1 MIQRLSFIMKFMD
14 ALESNITIATSLVCG
29 VRIVLY
35 VIGLLINIRVISV
48 CWRSRENIKTW
59 QLHIL
64 YSLVCTIHFCFII
77 PFSLISNTI
86 PHLSRYAGEG
96 ACYFSS
102 LTIMFDTWIIH
113 INSLMI
119 ALVKYIF
126 IVHWDSAL
134 LFGHTKIQWIVL
146 AISIAIPIY
155 IAVVNTLLKDFGVFK
170 ILKSCFGSQ
179 NFETDENIEIKT
191 YSLCSMEKEKFG
203 YAAQVVL
210 QIVCVSTKILSFL
223 ISTNMGEAFFYYKTF
238 KKMKRFGV
246 YNWYLLVR
254 IKHHLKCLS
263 NYFC

>member
-1 MIQRLSFIMKFMD
+1 MKFMD
-14 ALESNITIATSLVCG
+14 ALKSNITIATLLVCG

-35 VIGLLINIRVISV
+35 VIGLLINIRAILV

-64 YSLVCTIHFCFII
+64 YSLVCTAHFCFII

-86 PHLSRYAGEG
+86 PHLSKYVGEG

-102 LTIMFDTWIIH
+102 LTILLNTWIIH

-119 ALVKYIF
+119 AMVKYIF

-134 LFGHTKIQWIVL
+134 LFGHTKIQWIVF
-146 AISIAIPIY
+146 AISAAIPLYIAI
-155 IAVVNTLLKDFGVFK
+155 VNTLLKDFGVFK
-170 ILKSCFGSQ
+170 IVKSCLGSQ
-179 NFETDENIEIKT
+179 NFETDENLGMKS
-191 YSLCSMEKEKFG
+191 YSLCSMEKDKFG
-203 YAAQVVL
+203 YVAQVVL

-246 YNWYLLVR
+246 
-254 IKHHLKCLS
+254 S
-263 NYFC
+263 N